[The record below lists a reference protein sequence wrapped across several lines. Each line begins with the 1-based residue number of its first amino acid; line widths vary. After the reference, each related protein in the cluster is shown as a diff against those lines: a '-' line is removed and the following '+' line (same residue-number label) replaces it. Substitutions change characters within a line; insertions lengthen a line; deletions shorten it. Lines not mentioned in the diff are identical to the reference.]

1 MACLVGITGNSG
13 CGQSTAAGFIA
24 EHCSGVCSLDRIGHR
39 ILARAYVLRELAD
52 DFSRK
57 DFLTMNEAEVRMEL
71 GSVVFDDIE
80 KMNVLNSVLHPR
92 MIRWASMTAAVLTG
106 REGTWVLE
114 GALIYELGID
124 RYLDYLV
131 TVEDTIE
138 RSAEHLV
145 IRDNISA
152 EYAFKRW
159 KHQLP
164 IEVKSS
170 RADYIVHNSKDLD
183 YMKQQILTIFEEIE
197 NRQLI

>member
-24 EHCSGVCSLDRIGHR
+24 GRCAGVCSLDRIGHR
-39 ILARAYVLRELAD
+39 LLTRAYVLRDLAD
-52 DFSRK
+52 EFSRE
-57 DFLTMNEAEVRMEL
+57 DLLTMNEKNVRLEL

-92 MIRWASMTAAVLTG
+92 MIRWASMTAAILTG
-106 REGTWVLE
+106 KKGIWVLE

-124 RYLDYLV
+124 EYLDYMI

-138 RSAEHLV
+138 RSAEHLT

-152 EYAFKRW
+152 EYALKRW
-159 KHQLP
+159 KYQFP
-164 IEVKSS
+164 IHTKSS
-170 RADYIVHNSKDLD
+170 RADYVVDNSKDLD

-197 NRQLI
+197 DRQLI